1 MPIAGS
7 AKLSSLGTLDLSA
20 NGIGDAGAK
29 ALASSPH
36 LKGLTK
42 LEMFANDVGPKGKA
56 ALSKRFGDA
65 VKL

>member
-1 MPIAGS
+1 
-7 AKLSSLGTLDLSA
+7 LSA

-29 ALASSPH
+29 ALAASPH

-42 LEMFANDVGPKGKA
+42 LEMFANDLGPSGKA